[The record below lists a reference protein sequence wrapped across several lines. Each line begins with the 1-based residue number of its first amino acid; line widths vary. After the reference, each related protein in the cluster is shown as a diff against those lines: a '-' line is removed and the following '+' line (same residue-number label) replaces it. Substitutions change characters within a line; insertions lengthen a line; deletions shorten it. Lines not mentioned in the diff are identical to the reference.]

1 MGGSEMRK
9 KRLLSLALVAALSVT
24 MLAGCG
30 GKKSTE
36 SETNKDGSDKVKI
49 TLGIWPGEDLAENIP
64 TFEGYQK
71 TMQKLHPNVTC
82 DPAPY
87 TYATDTFV
95 SLAQSGNCPTIF
107 ESWFTEPQKLIKQ
120 GLIADVT
127 DELKKRGWL
136 DDMNDNI
143 KGLLSDSDGK
153 VYGVPRDA
161 YGLGLMCNVDLFEKA
176 GLVDE
181 NGVPKFPKTFDELAE
196 TAKKIKE
203 KTGAAG
209 LCLLAKDNSGG
220 WHFSNI
226 AWNFGAKL
234 VTDNGDGTYT
244 SNLNSKEAVAA
255 MQYVSDLKWKY
266 DVLTADPTAEDWG
279 TGFQQLGT
287 GGAAMYIAAND
298 AVAQPTQTN
307 GLDVKK
313 LALGAMPAGP
323 NGDQYS
329 LTGGTPYMFSK
340 DATPEQ
346 ISAAFDF
353 LEVMGKAPEAN
364 DTTIKGMEADAANR
378 KQNGVPVIQTFPC
391 WTNKEY
397 VDANNKV
404 VEEYSN
410 VDTAMFQQF
419 FDAVNKEG
427 NLHTEEPGDAQE
439 MYAQL
444 TNVLQAVITNKDADI
459 QKLMDT
465 ANSNYQKTL
474 DSEFKKN

>member
-1 MGGSEMRK
+1 MRK
-9 KRLLSLALVAALSVT
+9 RRLLSLALVAALSVT

-30 GKKSTE
+30 TSSSNGTDS
-36 SETNKDGSDKVKI
+36 SDSGNVTI

-64 TFEGYQK
+64 TFEGYQA
-71 TMQKLHPNVTC
+71 TMKELHPDITVE
-82 DPAPY
+82 PASY

-95 SLAQSGNCPTIF
+95 SLATSGNCPTIF
-107 ESWFTEPQKLIKQ
+107 ESWFTEPPKLIKQ
-120 GLIADVT
+120 GLVADVT
-127 DELKKRGWL
+127 DELEARGWL
-136 DDMNDNI
+136 DKMSPNI
-143 KGLLSDSDGK
+143 RELLSDENGR

-161 YGLGLMCNVDLFEKA
+161 YALGLMCNVELFEEA

-181 NGVPKFPKTFDELAE
+181 NGVPIFPKTFDELAE
-196 TAKKIKE
+196 TAVKIKE

-226 AWNFGAKL
+226 AWNFGAEL
-234 VTDNGDGTYT
+234 VKDNGDGTYT
-244 SNLNSKEAVAA
+244 AQLNSAEAVAA
-255 MQYVSDLKWKY
+255 MQYVYDLKWKY

-307 GLDVKK
+307 GLAVDK
-313 LALGAMPAGP
+313 LALGAIPAGP

-340 DATPEQ
+340 DATAEE

-353 LEVMGKAPEAN
+353 LEVMGKTPDAN
-364 DTTIKGMEADAANR
+364 ETTIKGMEEDAANR
-378 KQNGVPVIQTFPC
+378 VSNGVPVIHTFPC
-391 WTNKEY
+391 WTNEEY
-397 VDANNKV
+397 IEADNKV

-410 VDTAMFQQF
+410 VDDAMYQQY
-419 FDAVNKEG
+419 FDAINADG
-427 NLHTEEPGDAQE
+427 NLKTEEPGDTQE

-444 TNVLQAVITNKDADI
+444 TNVLQAVVTNKDCNI
-459 QKLMDT
+459 QELMDT
-465 ANSNYQKTL
+465 ANSNYQATL
-474 DSEFKKN
+474 DSEYTAN

>member
-1 MGGSEMRK
+1 MRK

-30 GKKSTE
+30 SSGSKEKTEEKGKT
-36 SETNKDGSDKVKI
+36 TI
-49 TLGIWPGEDLAENIP
+49 TLGIWPGDDLAENIP
-64 TFEGYQK
+64 MFEGYQK
-71 TMQKLHPNVTC
+71 TMKETHPDIVVK
-82 DPAPY
+82 PAPY

-95 SLAQSGNCPTIF
+95 SMAQSGNCPTIF

-127 DELKKRGWL
+127 DELQKRGWL
-136 DDMNDNI
+136 DKMSEDVKKI
-143 KGLLSDSDGK
+143 LSDKDGK

-161 YGLGLMCNVDLFEKA
+161 YALGLMCNVDLFKKA

-181 NGVPKFPKTFDELAE
+181 NGVPKFPKTMDELAQ
-196 TAKKIKE
+196 TAKTIKD

-226 AWNFGAKL
+226 AWNFGANL

-244 SNLNSKEAVAA
+244 ANLNSKEAVDA
-255 MQYVSDLKWKY
+255 MKWVYDLKWKY

-313 LALGAMPAGP
+313 LALCAIPAGP
-323 NGDQYS
+323 GGQYS
-329 LTGGTPYMFSK
+329 LTGGVPYMFSK
-340 DATPEQ
+340 DATPEE

-353 LEVMGKAPEAN
+353 LETMGKTPEAN
-364 DTTIKGMEADAANR
+364 ETTIKGMQADAANR
-378 KQNGVPVIQTFPC
+378 VSNGVPVIHTFPC
-391 WTNKEY
+391 WTNQEY
-397 VDANNKV
+397 IDADNKV
-404 VEEYSN
+404 VSEYSN
-410 VDTAMFQQF
+410 VDEAMFQSF
-419 FDAVNKEG
+419 FDAVNTEG
-427 NLHTEEPGDAQE
+427 NPRAEEAGDTQE

-444 TNVLQAVITNKDADI
+444 TNVLQAVLTNKDANI
-459 QKLMDT
+459 QELMDT
-465 ANSNYQKTL
+465 ANSNYQTTL
-474 DSEFKKN
+474 DSEFTKSE